1 MPPRWIA
8 LDTMD
13 TVIADPFF
21 PMLEQDDDVGFLAR
35 QGWKNIEAWREFEA
49 GRSSEEEYF
58 ARFYGDGVH
67 DGRPHP
73 SLLRDA
79 MHAAYRFT
87 PGMPELLRDYRAGGG
102 RLLLHTNYPC
112 WFATVRERFGLDDLF
127 DRFVVSH
134 EIRSR
139 KPDPPFYAAIAA
151 TIGVPPADCLFVDVR
166 EANVEGALAAG
177 FDALIFEG
185 VPHLVAAL
193 RERGLPLPRPS
204 SGSPPG

>member
-79 MHAAYRFT
+79 MHAA
-87 PGMPELLRDYRAGGG
+87 A
-102 RLLLHTNYPC
+102 
-112 WFATVRERFGLDDLF
+112 V
-127 DRFVVSH
+127 
-134 EIRSR
+134 
-139 KPDPPFYAAIAA
+139 
-151 TIGVPPADCLFVDVR
+151 
-166 EANVEGALAAG
+166 
-177 FDALIFEG
+177 
-185 VPHLVAAL
+185 LVAAITDVGSGIS
-193 RERGLPLPRPS
+193 RKAICPARAAIVIAVSVIGNESPRLQA
-204 SGSPPG
+204 GNL